1 MTTTV
6 NAILLMIVIERLQ
19 REIRTIDLNVLSDD
33 LTDEERSVRSILK
46 SRRRLRME
54 DADKV
59 AQYFINGGP
68 SAGYSH
74 FIRPYNVAYDSADST
89 SSSSFSGTSSKRNPE
104 NEFYDVSSHI
114 LLRNSISWIH
124 IILHSISEAA
134 RQEDPVMSD
143 TRERSLILGTVN
155 SILNQ
160 PNEYD
165 LISSLL
171 GTVAHPYREYDNKS
185 PLHNT
190 LLRTATLPTQFLHNL
205 FAYRS
210 SNPAYQGIVT
220 SANPLQDD
228 LLNIPFAD
236 KWKNAGETITSY
248 DSSNTRNNII

>member
-1 MTTTV
+1 M
-6 NAILLMIVIERLQ
+6 
-19 REIRTIDLNVLSDD
+19 
-33 LTDEERSVRSILK
+33 
-46 SRRRLRME
+46 
-54 DADKV
+54 
-59 AQYFINGGP
+59 
-68 SAGYSH
+68 
-74 FIRPYNVAYDSADST
+74 AYDSADST

-143 TRERSLILGTVN
+143 TRERSSILGTVN

-220 SANPLQDD
+220 SANV
-228 LLNIPFAD
+228 
-236 KWKNAGETITSY
+236 
-248 DSSNTRNNII
+248 NNI